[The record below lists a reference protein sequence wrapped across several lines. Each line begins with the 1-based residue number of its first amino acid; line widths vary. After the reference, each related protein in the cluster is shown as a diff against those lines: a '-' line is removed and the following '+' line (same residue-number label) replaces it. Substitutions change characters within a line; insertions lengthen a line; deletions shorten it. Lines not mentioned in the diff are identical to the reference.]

1 MGTDNMLKTLILS
14 AKDVKGLLRMGE
26 VMSAVEDAFRAYG
39 EGKLWMPPKAYLKAG
54 EGDFRAMPACMAGAA
69 SIKWVNFHPNN
80 RRRGLP
86 TVMGIL
92 IYSDSE
98 TGYPL
103 AVMDATEIT
112 AYRTGATAAI
122 ASKYLARKASR
133 TLGLVGAG
141 RQAYS
146 QLLAHA
152 EIFKLELIRIYDIR
166 PEASQRF
173 AEFFPHRRIEVCPLE
188 ETASSD
194 IVCTMTPAREPLI
207 KREWIRN
214 GTHINAIGADA
225 EGKEELDP
233 TILRDAVV
241 VVDDLRQAT
250 AGGEINVPLRNGMFK
265 PEQVYA
271 TLAQVVIGEK
281 QGRKADDEVTVFDS
295 TGIAIEDLATAK
307 LVYEKAQQE
316 GRGLAIELV
325 ETG

>member
-1 MGTDNMLKTLILS
+1 MMSTLIIG
-14 AKDVKGLLRMGE
+14 AKDVRELLHMEE
-26 VMSAVEDAFRAYG
+26 VMVAVEDGFRAYG
-39 EGKLWMPPKAYLKAG
+39 EGRLEMPPKSYLRV
-54 EGDFRAMPACMAGAA
+54 EDGDFRAMPACIIGAA
-69 SIKWVNFHPNN
+69 GVKWVNSHPNN
-80 RRRGLP
+80 HRRGLP
-86 TVMGIL
+86 AVMGVF
-92 IYSDSE
+92 IYSDPE

-112 AYRTGATAAI
+112 AYRTGVTAAI
-122 ASKYLARKASR
+122 ASKYLARRDSL
-133 TLGLVGAG
+133 TLGLIGAG

-166 PEASQRF
+166 PEASRRF
-173 AEFFPHRRIEVCPLE
+173 VESFPRLRIITSSCE

-194 IVCTMTPAREPLI
+194 IVCTLTPAREPLI

-233 TILRDAVV
+233 AILQAATVI
-241 VVDDLRQAT
+241 VDDLRQAT
-250 AGGEINVPLRNGMFK
+250 AGGEINVPVRKGMFK
-265 PEQVYA
+265 LEQVYA

-281 QGRKADDEVTVFDS
+281 RGRKADNEITVFDS
-295 TGIAIEDLATAK
+295 TGIAIEDLVTAK

-325 ETG
+325 QAG

>member
-1 MGTDNMLKTLILS
+1 MQKTLILS
-14 AKDVKGLLRMGE
+14 AKDLEGLLRMGE
-26 VMSAVEDAFRAYG
+26 VMSAVEEAFRAYG
-39 EGKLWMPPKAYLKAG
+39 EGKLWMPPKAYLG
-54 EGDFRAMPACMAGAA
+54 VEEGDFRAMPACMAGAA
-69 SIKWVNFHPNN
+69 SIKWVNFHPHN
-80 RRRGLP
+80 RSKGLP
-86 TVMGIL
+86 TVMGVL

-122 ASKYLARKASR
+122 ASKYLARRDSR

-146 QLLAHA
+146 QLRAHA

-166 PEASQRF
+166 PEASQQF
-173 AEFFPHRRIEVCPLE
+173 AEFFPHRRIEACPLE

-194 IVCTMTPAREPLI
+194 IVCTMTPAREPII

-225 EGKEELDP
+225 EGKEELD
-233 TILRDAVV
+233 TAVLNSATV
-241 VVDDLRQAT
+241 VVDNLRQAT
-250 AGGEINVPLRNGMFK
+250 AGGEINVPIKKGMFNL
-265 PEQVYA
+265 EQVYA
-271 TLAQVVIGEK
+271 TLTQVVTSEK
-281 QGRKADDEVTVFDS
+281 RGRKADDEITVFDS